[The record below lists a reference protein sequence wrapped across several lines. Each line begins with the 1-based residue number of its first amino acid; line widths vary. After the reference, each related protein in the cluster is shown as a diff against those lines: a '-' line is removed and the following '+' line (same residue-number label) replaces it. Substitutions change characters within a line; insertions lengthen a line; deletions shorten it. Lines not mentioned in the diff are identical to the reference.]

1 MNRFI
6 FIIPA
11 IFLLFQSCESK
22 KNGIIM
28 TVNGP
33 ISPAEIGKTL
43 THEHVLVDFVG
54 ADSFSF
60 SRYERSEVIAKALP
74 YLQEIKDLGCTTFM
88 ECTPEF
94 LGRDPLLLKTLSD
107 KSGLNIITNTGYYGA
122 GNNKFVPSSLQ
133 KKSAEEL
140 SDIWFAEWQNGIDES
155 GIKPGF
161 IKIGVD
167 GDSLSSFHQTLI
179 KAAGLTHL
187 KTGLVIASHT
197 GPYIPAFQQIEILE
211 SIGVSPDAFIWVH
224 AQSETDRSKLA
235 EAASKGAWISLDNI
249 STDNIDEVLSTIRY
263 LDKRGCFHRI
273 LLSHDAG
280 WFDPAKPDGGDFR
293 GFTTLFTRLVPL
305 MREQG
310 FSEEKINLLLVENPA
325 RAFEVRVRKIE
336 NQNTF

>member
-1 MNRFI
+1 
-6 FIIPA
+6 
-11 IFLLFQSCESK
+11 
-22 KNGIIM
+22 M

-33 ISPAEIGKTL
+33 IPSSKMGLTL
-43 THEHVLVDFVG
+43 THEHVLVDFIG
-54 ADSFSF
+54 ADSFSV
-60 SRYERSEVIAKALP
+60 SRYNRSEVISKVLP
-74 YLQEIKDLGCTTFM
+74 YLQEIKNLGCVTFI

-107 KSGLNIITNTGYYGA
+107 KSGLNILTNTGYYGVR
-122 GNNKFVPSSLQ
+122 NNQFIHSSLH

-140 SDIWFAEWQNGIDES
+140 SDIWVAEWQNGIGES

-167 GDSLSSFHQTLI
+167 SDSLSSFHQTLI

-187 KTGLVIASHT
+187 STGLVIASHT

-211 SIGVSPDAFIWVH
+211 SMGVSPDAFIWVH

-249 STDNIDEVLSTIRY
+249 STDNVDEIFSTIWY
-263 LDKRGCFHRI
+263 LDERGYLRRI

-293 GFTTLFTRLVPL
+293 GFTALFSKLVPL
-305 MREQG
+305 MYEQG
-310 FSEEKINLLLVENPA
+310 FSKEKINLLLKENPA
-325 RAFEVRVRKIE
+325 SAFEIRVRKIE

>member
-1 MNRFI
+1 
-6 FIIPA
+6 
-11 IFLLFQSCESK
+11 
-22 KNGIIM
+22 
-28 TVNGP
+28 
-33 ISPAEIGKTL
+33 
-43 THEHVLVDFVG
+43 
-54 ADSFSF
+54 
-60 SRYERSEVIAKALP
+60 
-74 YLQEIKDLGCTTFM
+74 M

-107 KSGLNIITNTGYYGA
+107 KSGLILSRTRDITEPEII
-122 GNNKFVPSSLQ
+122 SSFPRLFR

-197 GPYIPAFQQIEILE
+197 GPFIPAFQQIEILE

-224 AQSETDRSKLA
+224 AQNETDRSKLA

-249 STDNIDEVLSTIRY
+249 STDNIDEV
-263 LDKRGCFHRI
+263 FI
-273 LLSHDAG
+273 LHPVFG
-280 WFDPAKPDGGDFR
+280 
-293 GFTTLFTRLVPL
+293 
-305 MREQG
+305 
-310 FSEEKINLLLVENPA
+310 
-325 RAFEVRVRKIE
+325 
-336 NQNTF
+336 